1 MKVLVTF
8 AVSEEFGPWQAR
20 HRFAPLR
27 PEDRTLHQARVGEA
41 EVTALLTGIGPR
53 TAGLSTA
60 ILLSGAERERAFD
73 LCIST
78 GLAGALQP
86 ESAPGDILAA
96 RAIIS
101 GANGSERSNGG
112 TLLAHPRC
120 LQFAGECGARIV
132 ERFLTSDHLI
142 LTARE
147 KSRLAATADAV
158 EMESFEVLNEAMA
171 RGIPGIAIRAVGD
184 SADEDLPLDFNQA
197 VTPEGQISRGR
208 IITALLKRPTALPGL
223 LRFARQSRD
232 AAIALAD
239 YLDCYV
245 GTLSTKV
252 QLNESELEEAVAAT

>member
-20 HRFAPLR
+20 HRFAPVR
-27 PEDRTLHQARVGEA
+27 PEDPTVFQARVGDA

-53 TAGLSTA
+53 IAKLSTGILLAGLES
-60 ILLSGAERERAFD
+60 EHMFD

-78 GLAGALQP
+78 GLAGALKP
-86 ESAPGDILAA
+86 GYAAGDILAA
-96 RAIIS
+96 SSIAREEK
-101 GANGSERSNGG
+101 N
-112 TLLAHPRC
+112 LLLPRGELPAHPRC
-120 LQFAGECGARIV
+120 LELAGDCGARIV
-132 ERFLTSDHLI
+132 QRFRTSDHLI
-142 LTARE
+142 LTACE
-147 KSRLAATADAV
+147 KSLLAETADAV
-158 EMESFEVLNEAMA
+158 EMESFDILNEALS

-197 VTPEGQISRGR
+197 VTPEGRISRGR
-208 IITALLKRPTALPGL
+208 IFTALLKRPMALPGL

-245 GTLSTKV
+245 ATVAAKV
-252 QLNESELEEAVAAT
+252 RAGELETLEMVAAT